1 MLNRAFLFMFLG
13 LTLFAS
19 CKKDEQIVEPEPE
32 VTTGTVEIR
41 FNPTVNGSAFQ
52 MNQEFTGPN
61 NLKMRY
67 ETFKFYLSQ
76 MQLSNG
82 TSILGSKDVALI
94 DFSLSNNS
102 FTLEANEGVIKQIH
116 FGVGLTEELNGTNNP
131 NFTPSIYPIEH
142 PLSIYKG
149 MYWTWASGYIFSML
163 DGRIDTSAI
172 QNQNPN
178 YSFFYHSGL
187 DTLFSTY
194 SIAGFNASVV
204 KGQKTTI
211 DLKIELNDVFRSD
224 TDTINMRQDYFT
236 HTTDNLNLA
245 KKVISNLGNAIR
257 KQ

>member
-1 MLNRAFLFMFLG
+1 MLNRAILFMFLG

-32 VTTGTVEIR
+32 ATTGTVEIR
-41 FNPTVNGSAFQ
+41 FNPTINGSSFL

-76 MQLSNG
+76 IQLSNG

-102 FTLEANEGVIKQIH
+102 FTFEANEGVIKQIH
-116 FGVGLTEELNGTNNP
+116 FGVGLNKDLNGTNNP
-131 NFTPSIYPIEH
+131 SFTPTIYPNNH

-149 MYWTWASGYIFSML
+149 MYWTWANGYIFSML
-163 DGRIDTSAI
+163 DGRIDTSAA
-172 QNQNPN
+172 QNQVPN
-178 YSFFYHSGL
+178 YTFFYHSGL
-187 DTLFSTY
+187 DTLYSSY
-194 SIAGFNASVV
+194 SIAGFNSAVV

-224 TDTINMRQDYFT
+224 TDTINMKQDYFT

-245 KKVISNLGNAIR
+245 KKVITNLGNAIR